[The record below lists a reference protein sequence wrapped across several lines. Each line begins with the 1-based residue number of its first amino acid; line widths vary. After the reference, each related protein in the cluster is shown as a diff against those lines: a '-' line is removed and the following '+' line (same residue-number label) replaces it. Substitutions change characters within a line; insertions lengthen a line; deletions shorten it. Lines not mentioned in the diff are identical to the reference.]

1 MGRGGADRMELGV
14 RIEEKPRRGTGRTEL
29 PAPKDDDVPRLG
41 VDLHLAPS
49 LLCMPWMSCAESIGR
64 IGEQECAHLSG
75 DTSGAE
81 EASVLVH
88 VKRSAAHG
96 VGLEHA
102 RTEVMNE
109 PERGHDERR
118 RAGEL
123 LPSIGSR
130 IVPVE
135 REKGEGE
142 KKTRRE

>member
-1 MGRGGADRMELGV
+1 MCPPQWGYERC
-14 RIEEKPRRGTGRTEL
+14 RRGE
-29 PAPKDDDVPRLG
+29 
-41 VDLHLAPS
+41 
-49 LLCMPWMSCAESIGR
+49 CIG
-64 IGEQECAHLSG
+64 
-75 DTSGAE
+75 
-81 EASVLVH
+81 H